1 MGEGQIFVKFAR
13 EEVSLFQHFK
23 VVLSVPVS
31 EEKMSQPNNGP
42 NMKQTNMKQSVVD
55 HHKLKC
61 TIQKVVKLVTEGLP
75 TWSIGRLDVG
85 GPLFW

>member
-1 MGEGQIFVKFAR
+1 MGEGQVFVKFAR
-13 EEVSLFQHFK
+13 EELSLFQHFK

-55 HHKLKC
+55 HHQLKC
-61 TIQKVVKLVTEGLP
+61 TIQKVVKAVL
-75 TWSIGRLDVG
+75 S
-85 GPLFW
+85 

>member
-1 MGEGQIFVKFAR
+1 MGEEQILLKYAR
-13 EEVSLFQHFK
+13 EEEYWLQQLEVASSVSA
-23 VVLSVPVS
+23 S

-61 TIQKVVKLVTEGLP
+61 TIQRVVKAA
-75 TWSIGRLDVG
+75 
-85 GPLFW
+85 